1 MGHGLSPSLHR
12 NLNLPLGNERT
23 GDGGTEQ
30 VHTLV
35 QGVSP
40 EHGEHKVL
48 NKFLAQVINV
58 NLLYSGS
65 HSLLTGWLKLL
76 TLAKVG
82 RERDHLAVVGILQPL
97 QDDGGVQTAGIGQ
110 HHLVDAILS
119 GVHLD
124 VAGAM
129 AHNTNA
135 DGAGAAHPGS
145 AHRGVL
151 GRDRRGCGK
160 TATGSSVQISRVNL
174 GKFGQVNLG
183 QAGPNFTVGESTWPL
198 GDSQQLLEGQQL
210 SLLKPRATN
219 SPPFE
224 THQPP

>member
-1 MGHGLSPSLHR
+1 MVEGTVAGTSICLSIQDYLTWRTSEAAYHHQNRQQQQQPSH
-12 NLNLPLGNERT
+12 
-23 GDGGTEQ
+23 
-30 VHTLV
+30 
-35 QGVSP
+35 
-40 EHGEHKVL
+40 
-48 NKFLAQVINV
+48 
-58 NLLYSGS
+58 
-65 HSLLTGWLKLL
+65 
-76 TLAKVG
+76 LAKVG